1 MLKKKKHFYLEKK
14 EEKIEKNKKKNNN
27 RFLEMETVSLRI
39 RLFIGACLNLFVFL
53 VVDQESTKKKKK
65 RFCFVSF
72 HSFLIVSP

>member
-39 RLFIGACLNLFVFL
+39 RFFIGACLNLFVFL
-53 VVDQESTKKKKK
+53 VVDEESTKKKKNV
-65 RFCFVSF
+65 FALCLFIHF
-72 HSFLIVSP
+72 